1 MIAVAAAA
9 AIALAW
15 PSRRGRALG
24 RAGAL
29 VLSPVLLV
37 ASLSGSSTL
46 ESVGRHPA
54 PAAVAGLV
62 GLAALL
68 VLARVLAARPEA
80 LAVLAVL
87 AVPFRVPIQAAGATA
102 NLLVPLYLV
111 IAAGTFADVVP
122 QLRPPAGIPPESEA
136 AGGWSPSW
144 LERVLAASVLL
155 YAIQGAYSD
164 DAEKALQ
171 QMVFFYV
178 PFSLLYALLAD
189 RRWDL
194 PVLRRCLIALVGLAL
209 VFGALGLYEWQ
220 TKTLLLNPR
229 LSLSN
234 DFHAYFRVNS
244 FFFDP
249 NIYGRFLALVTVAVM
264 GTMLHLRERRTLIAG
279 AVVLLGLWGSLLLT
293 LSQSSLA
300 AMLFGLAILAALHW
314 SPRWTLAALGA
325 IVAVALA
332 AVLLFPSQTGIDLR
346 SSRTVNTATSGR
358 VDLIDGG
365 VQLFASRPLAGYGSA
380 SFAREY
386 RRRHRRGGT
395 GQAVSASHTIPITVA
410 AEQGILGL
418 ALYLAL
424 LVLAGRLLLRGARR
438 SAARAVVAA
447 AFFALV
453 LHTFTYADF
462 LEDPLTWVLLGVGS
476 ALAAATRGDRDRA
489 ATRSAGTA
497 I

>member
-9 AIALAW
+9 AITLAW
-15 PSRRGRALG
+15 PTRRGRALG

-54 PAAVAGLV
+54 PAAVAGLIGV
-62 GLAALL
+62 AALV
-68 VLARVLAARPEA
+68 VLARALAARPEA
-80 LAVLAVL
+80 LPVLAVL

-111 IAAGTFADVVP
+111 IAAGTLAQVVP
-122 QLRPPAGIPPESEA
+122 QLRERKRSESEESGA
-136 AGGWSPSW
+136 WKPGW
-144 LERVLAASVLL
+144 LERVLGGTVLL
-155 YAIQGAYSD
+155 YALQGAYSD
-164 DAEKALQ
+164 DAAKALQ

-189 RRWDL
+189 RRWNGPL
-194 PVLRRCLIALVGLAL
+194 LRRCLIALVGLAL
-209 VFGALGLYEWQ
+209 LFGALGLYEWQ

-264 GTMLHLRERRTLIAG
+264 GTMLHLRERRTLVAG
-279 AVVLLGLWGSLLLT
+279 AVVLFVLWGSLLLT

-300 AMLFGLAILAALHW
+300 AVLFGLAILAALRW

-325 IVAVALA
+325 IAAVTVA
-332 AVLLFPSQTGIDLR
+332 AVLLFPSQTGIDLG

-365 VQLFASRPLAGYGSA
+365 VQLFSARPLAGYGSA
-380 SFAREY
+380 SFARQY

-410 AEQGILGL
+410 AEQGIIGL
-418 ALYLAL
+418 ALYVAL

-462 LEDPLTWVLLGVGS
+462 LEDPLTWVLLAVGA
-476 ALAAATRGDRDRA
+476 ALAAAAVADRGEPGA
-489 ATRSAGTA
+489 RSAGTA

>member
-1 MIAVAAAA
+1 MIVVAAAA
-9 AIALAW
+9 AVALAW
-15 PSRRGRALG
+15 PSPRGRALG

-29 VLSPVLLV
+29 LVSPALLV

-46 ESVGRHPA
+46 ESLGRHPA

-68 VLARVLAARPEA
+68 MLARLLARRPAA
-80 LAVLAVL
+80 LPVLAVL

-111 IAAGTFADVVP
+111 IAAGTLAEVVP
-122 QLRPPAGIPPESEA
+122 QLRRREPSGHRA
-136 AGGWSPSW
+136 AVGEDWAPGW

-155 YAIQGAYSD
+155 YALQGAYSSE
-164 DAEKALQ
+164 AEKALQ

-178 PFSLLYALLAD
+178 PFSLLYALLAHREWD
-189 RRWDL
+189 RPL
-194 PVLRRCLIALVGLAL
+194 LRRCLIALVGLAL
-209 VFGALGLYEWQ
+209 VFGALGLYEWE

-264 GTMLHLRERRTLIAG
+264 GTMLHLRERRALVAG
-279 AVVLLGLWGSLLLT
+279 AVVLFVLWGSLLLT

-300 AMLFGLAILAALHW
+300 AVLFGLAILALLQW
-314 SPRWTLAALGA
+314 SPRWTLAALGG
-325 IVAVALA
+325 IVAVGVA
-332 AVLLFPSQTGIDLR
+332 AVLLFPSQTGIDLG

-365 VQLFASRPLAGYGSA
+365 VQLFAARPLEGFGSA
-380 SFAREY
+380 SFARQY

-418 ALYLAL
+418 ALYVAL
-424 LVLAGRLLLRGARR
+424 LFLAGRLLLRGARR
-438 SAARAVVAA
+438 TAARAVVAA

-462 LEDPLTWVLLGVGS
+462 LEDPLTWVLLAVGS
-476 ALAAATRGDRDRA
+476 ALAA
-489 ATRSAGTA
+489 SAGRAGRPRTDSAAPA

>member
-1 MIAVAAAA
+1 MIVVAAAA
-9 AIALAW
+9 ATALAW

-46 ESVGRHPA
+46 ESLGRHPA
-54 PAAVAGLV
+54 PAVGTGLV

-68 VLARVLAARPEA
+68 ALARVLATRPEA
-80 LAVLAVL
+80 LPVLAVL

-111 IAAGTFADVVP
+111 IAAGTLAEVVP
-122 QLRPPAGIPPESEA
+122 HLRNRESSARDHGAEGDWA
-136 AGGWSPSW
+136 PGW

-155 YAIQGAYSD
+155 YAIQGAYSSE
-164 DAEKALQ
+164 AAKALQ

-178 PFSLLYALLAD
+178 PFSLLYALLAH
-189 RRWDL
+189 RVWGRL
-194 PVLRRCLIALVGLAL
+194 VLRRCLLALVGLAL

-264 GTMLHLRERRTLIAG
+264 GTMLHLRERRALVAG
-279 AVVLLGLWGSLLLT
+279 AVVLLILWGSLLLT

-300 AMLFGLAILAALHW
+300 AVLFGLAILAALQW
-314 SPRWTLAALGA
+314 SPRRTLAVLGFIA
-325 IVAVALA
+325 AVGLA
-332 AVLLFPSQTGIDLR
+332 AVLLFPSQTGVDLG

-365 VQLFASRPLAGYGSA
+365 VQLFAARPLQGFGSA

-418 ALYLAL
+418 ALYVAL
-424 LVLAGRLLLRGARR
+424 LVLAGRVLLLGARR
-438 SAARAVVAA
+438 TAARAVVAA

-462 LEDPLTWVLLGVGS
+462 LEDPLTWVLLAVGS
-476 ALAAATRGDRDRA
+476 ALAAQAGHHA
-489 ATRSAGTA
+489 ASHSDSAAPG

>member
-1 MIAVAAAA
+1 MIAVAATAA
-9 AIALAW
+9 VALAW

-24 RAGAL
+24 RTGAL
-29 VLSPVLLV
+29 VLSPALLL

-54 PAAVAGLV
+54 PAAVGGLV
-62 GLAALL
+62 ALVALL
-68 VLARVLAARPEA
+68 VLARALAARPGA
-80 LAVLAVL
+80 LPVLAVL
-87 AVPFRVPIQAAGATA
+87 AVPFRIPIQAAGTTA

-111 IAAGTFADVVP
+111 IAAGTLAEVVP
-122 QLRPPAGIPPESEA
+122 QLRARE
-136 AGGWSPSW
+136 PSASATGPVDWRPGW

-155 YAIQGAYSD
+155 YALQGAYSA

-178 PFSLLYALLAD
+178 PFSLLYALLAP
-189 RRWDL
+189 RRWDARL
-194 PVLRRCLIALVGLAL
+194 LRRCLVALVGLAL
-209 VFGALGLYEWQ
+209 LFGALGLYEWE

-249 NIYGRFLALVTVAVM
+249 NIYGRFLALVAVAVM
-264 GTMLHLRERRTLIAG
+264 GTMLHLRERRTLVAG
-279 AVVLLGLWGSLLLT
+279 AIVLFALWGSLLLT

-300 AMLFGLAILAALHW
+300 AVLFGLAVLAALHW
-314 SPRWTLAALGA
+314 SPRWTLAALGVIA
-325 IVAVALA
+325 AMAVA
-332 AVLLFPSQTGIDLR
+332 AVLLFPSQTGVDLG

-365 VQLFASRPLAGYGSA
+365 VQLFAARPLAGYGSA
-380 SFAREY
+380 SFARQY

-418 ALYLAL
+418 ALYVAL
-424 LVLAGRLLLRGARR
+424 LVFAGRLLLRDARR

-462 LEDPLTWVLLGVGS
+462 LEDPLTWVLLAVGS
-476 ALAAATRGDRDRA
+476 ALAAAAGAGRGRPGA
-489 ATRSAGTA
+489 RSAGSA